1 MGFFDALFGGS
12 PEKQLQKHRK
22 RMKHKDSQQED
33 RIASIHWLAEN
44 GSPEAIYALLGR
56 FEMTYEHH
64 MKDNQEKVLVEE
76 LVLNLGDAALPALL
90 KFIPKTKQF
99 ARPLALYE
107 RLAGREK
114 CLDLLLEMLEM
125 EKERSE
131 LKADKKRHVLIKL
144 AEFKDPRIEP
154 AVLDQLSEFD
164 EGVRYA
170 AAEVLAAQEANDSI
184 RDALLDRLDHD
195 EEDSNRLR
203 VRIAEIAHSRGW
215 SLAHRAESIAAN
227 PPANWSV
234 VGDRLRQG

>member
-1 MGFFDALFGGS
+1 MGFFDSLFGGS

-44 GSPEAIYALLGR
+44 GSPEALYALLRR

-76 LVLNLGDAALPALL
+76 LILNIGADALPPLK
-90 KFIPKTKQF
+90 KFIPETKQF
-99 ARPLALYE
+99 ARPMALYE
-107 RLAGREK
+107 RLAGK
-114 CLDLLLEMLEM
+114 PAALDLLLSMLVM

-131 LKADKKRHVLIKL
+131 LKAEKKRHILIKL
-144 AEFKDPRIEP
+144 AEFKDPRIVAE
-154 AVLDQLSEFD
+154 VLDQLNEFD

-170 AAEVLAAQEANDSI
+170 AAEVLAAQEASDTI
-184 RDALLDRLDHD
+184 RDALLDRLTHE

-203 VRIAEIAHSRGW
+203 VRIAEIASSRGW
-215 SLAHRAESIAAN
+215 GLAHRAEAVAAN
-227 PPANWSV
+227 PPANWAV
-234 VGDRLRQG
+234 VGDRLHQV